1 MRKSLKNNS
10 ENNSVWNDLL
20 KLSII
25 PSMYKGGRHKKTL
38 KNLYK
43 PLGYK
48 KLNSLLKGGF
58 VKGGSTQQFPSTNKN
73 IQNNFIGGKN
83 KNTKKGGFIRSG
95 STQQFPITNKS
106 IQNNLIGGKNKKKIR
121 KKVVL

>member
-83 KNTKKGGFIRSG
+83 KKKNTKKGGFIRSG
-95 STQQFPITNKS
+95 STQQFPTKIEIETNTK
-106 IQNNLIGGKNKKKIR
+106 L
-121 KKVVL
+121 